1 MKPYYYVYRSD
12 ELRGPKIK
20 HYALADAQAEA
31 ERLASQHPGSVFEIL
46 KCLAITRCTHAS
58 TFWMD
63 GEEPP
68 EKPRYRD
75 LEDGEDFQEG
85 DEWQP
90 SPGIEW
96 LKVPYYSLGEIY
108 HKSVYPL
115 PHRRPL

>member
-1 MKPYYYVYRSD
+1 MKPYYYAAENICQRKWATI
-12 ELRGPKIK
+12 EE
-20 HYALADAQAEA
+20 AQAEA
-31 ERLASQHPGSVFEIL
+31 ERYAEAHPGKTFEIL
-46 KCLAITRCTHAS
+46 RCVGIAQTSKAS
-58 TFWMD
+58 MFWMD

-68 EKPRYRD
+68 EKPRYRE
-75 LEDGEDFQEG
+75 LEDGEDFQKG

-90 SPGIEW
+90 FPGDEW